1 MTKLRYRFPCF
12 SDPVGEAPLDPPH
25 GEWKAVVRR
34 MGCDD
39 ETAKAVAFHRRAIK
53 ALREAEETGDLRHVK
68 DLAKRVSE
76 GELDDAALP
85 TNFHKRLLILFH
97 DQKARGPGA
106 PRRSDYWRQAV
117 RSSFRFYKKAVGWE
131 RALEWL
137 AKEFGVS
144 PSGIEKIVSGEI
156 ARSADERL
164 DALETLI
171 SIWDPDFLRFFEWVA
186 EGAHPEN
193 D

>member
-12 SDPVGEAPLDPPH
+12 SEPVGEAPLDPPF
-25 GEWKAVVRR
+25 GEWKAVMRR
-34 MGCDD
+34 VGCDD
-39 ETAKAVAFHRRAIK
+39 ETAKTVAFHRRAIK

-68 DLAKRVSE
+68 ELAKHVSE

-97 DQKARGPGA
+97 DQQARGRGA
-106 PRRSDYWRQAV
+106 PRRSDYRRQAV
-117 RSSFRFYKKAVGWE
+117 RSSFGFYKEAVGWE
-131 RALEWL
+131 KALAWL
-137 AKEFGVS
+137 AEEFGVS
-144 PSGIEKIVSGEI
+144 RSGIERTVSGAR

-186 EGAHPEN
+186 EGAHPEH